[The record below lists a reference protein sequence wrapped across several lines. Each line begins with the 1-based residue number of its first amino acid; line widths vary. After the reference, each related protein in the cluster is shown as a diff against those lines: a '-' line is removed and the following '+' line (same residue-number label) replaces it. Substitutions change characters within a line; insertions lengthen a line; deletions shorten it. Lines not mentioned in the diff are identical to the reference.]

1 MRLLSALTALAAA
14 VTLVICGCSHVVDYS
29 NAGIAQLEEA
39 PSPVGPAARGGKY
52 VGWGLAAPLVLA
64 LSPVAALA
72 WATPWVDLPLAVDI
86 ASAPAIGLGYVGSA
100 IAGYPV
106 YAVTAPWREDFTN
119 SGDGQPADHTRPPS
133 VPWGFIVEHHEL
145 PREPRPARP
154 VPVEVET
161 YYAVS
166 DAEIQRLREELE
178 TARRAAGSPRA
189 TVKVAFRVGSPST
202 LEFYPAEDGS
212 AERPQPLVLMTP
224 PSKAAYAAR
233 YLARWFARRGFHAA
247 VIVPERSFLEPHH
260 APAAVEAV
268 FRQAAINARTAL
280 RALAALEEVDGAR
293 LDYLGVSAGGIFGAA
308 LLAVEPSIRRAVLI
322 LTGGDLPRIVAES
335 DDSSAVAYR
344 DAWRQRGVD
353 LEGLVADMRREVRSD
368 PARLAEFIHPRRVLL
383 FLGAHDTRIPTDAG
397 RALWRALGAPEL
409 YLLSGNHETA
419 SLCFGFVLR
428 RSVRFL
434 SEGR

>member
-1 MRLLSALTALAAA
+1 
-14 VTLVICGCSHVVDYS
+14 
-29 NAGIAQLEEA
+29 
-39 PSPVGPAARGGKY
+39 VGPVARGGKY

-86 ASAPAIGLGYVGSA
+86 ASAPAIGMGYAVSA
-100 IAGYPV
+100 IVGLPV
-106 YAVTAPWREDFTN
+106 YAVTAPWREDSTN
-119 SGDGQPADHTRPPS
+119 SGDGPPANGTRPPP
-133 VPWGFIVEHHEL
+133 VPWGFIVEHRKA
-145 PREPRPARP
+145 PSDPRPARP
-154 VPVEVET
+154 LPAEIEM

-166 DAEIQRLREELE
+166 DTDIQRLREEIE
-178 TARRAAGSPRA
+178 MARRAAGSPRA
-189 TVKVAFRVGSPST
+189 TVKVAFRAGSPSA
-202 LEFYPAEDGS
+202 LEFYPAEAGS
-212 AERPQPLVLMTP
+212 ADRPRPLVLMTP

-233 YLARWFARRGFHAA
+233 YLARWLARRGFHAA
-247 VIVPERSFLEPHH
+247 VIVPERSFLEPHLT
-260 APAAVEAV
+260 AAEVEAV

-280 RALAALEEVDGAR
+280 RALAELEEVDGER

-335 DDSSAVAYR
+335 DDSSTVAYR
-344 DAWRQRGVD
+344 EVWRQRGLD
-353 LEGLVADMRREVRSD
+353 REALAAEMAREMRSD
-368 PARLAEFIHPRRVLL
+368 PARLAEFIDPRRVLL
-383 FLGAHDTRIPTDAG
+383 FLGAQDTRIPTDTG
-397 RALWRALGAPEL
+397 LALWRALGAPEL

-428 RSVRFL
+428 RSAEFL